1 MRTMRLSS
9 RLVIGL
15 LLVTACLGLQSIPRA
30 GASSWWSPPLGN
42 QPWQW
47 ELSHPLRL
55 TNARDMGTNDKVP
68 GGKHAPSPVIF
79 DIDGIINPRSTVTAL
94 HARGKHV
101 VCYVEVGA
109 VGNYYSAQQEGI
121 GTTYYQQLR
130 AAGVLGSKVPGY
142 PEYYLDIRSPATV
155 SIIESMIA
163 QQCAAKG
170 FDAVETDIDEEYT
183 DASGF
188 PLTKAVEESYMTTLA
203 DDMHGLGLGWWI
215 KNPDD
220 TGDSYATDMY
230 PLADAV
236 LTEQCNQ
243 FSSCGS
249 LSAYIGNKAVFNAE
263 YHAAAESFCP
273 KDLARGF
280 NGAKFNLGL
289 TGVRKPCR

>member
-1 MRTMRLSS
+1 M
-9 RLVIGL
+9 
-15 LLVTACLGLQSIPRA
+15 
-30 GASSWWSPPLGN
+30 
-42 QPWQW
+42 
-47 ELSHPLRL
+47 RL
-55 TNARDMGTNDKVP
+55 TNARDMGTNDKLP
-68 GGKHAPSPVIF
+68 GGSRAPSPAIF

-94 HARGKHV
+94 HEQGKRV

-109 VGNYYSAQQEGI
+109 VGDYYSAHQEGI
-121 GTTYYQQLR
+121 GTSYYQQLR
-130 AAGVLGSKVPGY
+130 AAGLLGRKVPGY
-142 PEYYLDIRSPATV
+142 AEYYLNIQSRATV

-163 QQCAAKG
+163 QQCSAKG

-203 DDMHGLGLGWWI
+203 DDIHGLGLGWWI

-243 FSSCGS
+243 FSTCGS
-249 LSAYIGNKAVFNAE
+249 LSAYIGHKAVFNAE
-263 YHAAAESFCP
+263 YRAVPASFCP
-273 KDLARGF
+273 KDGARGF
-280 NGAKFNLGL
+280 NGAKFNRGL
-289 TGVRKPCR
+289 TGIRKPCP